1 MIQVRQGPQT
11 LSQPMK
17 DLRADFQAH
26 LVVYDNNPVD
36 KWCLINTEEK
46 VDINGNCQ
54 PVKSLDPRRRIDG
67 TVALLCAYTVLRDKK
82 DQYINLN

>member
-1 MIQVRQGPQT
+1 MTGTCR
-11 LSQPMK
+11 
-17 DLRADFQAH
+17 
-26 LVVYDNNPVD
+26 
-36 KWCLINTEEK
+36 
-46 VDINGNCQ
+46 